1 MNRSAP
7 EKGSPNDCFKMP
19 DIRKIVLGVDTSL
32 RSTGW
37 GLVES
42 EGGKISAIGFG
53 TVKNSPKLPHSA
65 CLLNIHEQIGDC
77 CRNSSPVAAAIEGV
91 FFSKNIKTTLI
102 LGQARGTV
110 ISTCASFGTPVF
122 EYSPREVKRALVGNG
137 NASKGQ
143 VASMVCRILGIRDEI
158 GEDES
163 DALAIAICHL
173 HRKST
178 IAGLAPTPI

>member
-1 MNRSAP
+1 
-7 EKGSPNDCFKMP
+7 MP
-19 DIRKIVLGVDTSL
+19 DKGKIVLGVDTSL

-37 GLVES
+37 ALVKS
-42 EGGKISAIGFG
+42 DAGNIATLGYG
-53 TVKNSPKLPHSA
+53 TIKNNQKLPHSA
-65 CLLNIHEQIGDC
+65 CLLNIYKQIGDC
-77 CRNSSPVAAAIEGV
+77 CRRFAPVAVAIEGV

-102 LGQARGTV
+102 LGEARGTV
-110 ISTCASFGTPVF
+110 IATCASFGTPVF
-122 EYSPREVKRALVGNG
+122 EYSPREVKKALVGNG

-143 VASMVCRILGIRDEI
+143 VAAMVCRIVGIKESL

-178 IAGLAPTPI
+178 IAGLAPKPI